1 MKGPEV
7 HARPGVSVRKGFA
20 MLALFASLPILL
32 VVILMAGFNWPA
44 KRVMPL
50 GWALA
55 LVLAAAVWKMPAQW
69 LAGATL
75 SGALDAFN
83 ILIIVFGAILL
94 MNTLKNS
101 GAIRAIKGTFYNIC
115 PDRRVQAIIIA
126 GLFGFFIEG
135 AAGFGTPAALA
146 GPLLVSLG
154 FPPMAAVIVALVGN
168 SMPVSFGA
176 VGTPI
181 LGGAAKVLN
190 SPSVL
195 EALKQYGWTW
205 DVFVQQIGVYTAI
218 IHSVIGTFLP
228 LLIVLILTKL
238 FGAKKSFKEGFA
250 IAPFALFAGLCFS
263 VPYLL
268 IAILIGPELP
278 SLLGSLIAL
287 LIVIPAAKKG
297 FLIPKQTWDFPDR
310 KAWGSDWVGTVEPGS
325 LKDDTAQMKTAL
337 AWLPYILVALILV
350 LTRVPALG
358 IKQILTRPELTI
370 SLKNLLGT
378 KLSYSLQPLYLPGTV
393 PFILIA
399 ILTIFLHK
407 MDGATVKKTWG
418 ASLKQMG
425 PATIALVFAVAMVA
439 IMRNS
444 GNNSTG
450 NLDMLKT
457 LSTAAAAALSNV
469 WVFVAPFIGILGAF
483 MAGSNTVS
491 NILFSNF
498 QYEVATSANFSRV
511 IIVALQVVGG
521 AIGNMICVHNVVAAS
536 TTVGVLGKEG
546 KIIRI
551 NLVPAAIY
559 AILAGIVG
567 FLIMTVFAPGLF

>member
-1 MKGPEV
+1 
-7 HARPGVSVRKGFA
+7 
-20 MLALFASLPILL
+20 MLAVFASLPILL

-50 GWALA
+50 GWAVA
-55 LVLAAAVWKMPAQW
+55 VALAAFVWKMPPQW

-101 GAIRAIKGTFYNIC
+101 GAIRAIKGTFYNIS

-181 LGGAAKVLN
+181 LGGAARVLN
-190 SPSVL
+190 APNVI
-195 EALKQYGWTW
+195 EALNQYGWTF
-205 DVFVQQIGVYTAI
+205 DVFVHQIGVYTAI
-218 IHSVIGTFLP
+218 IHAAVGTFLP
-228 LLIVLILTKL
+228 LLIVMILTKL
-238 FGAKKSFKEGFA
+238 FGQKKSFKDAFA

-268 IAILIGPELP
+268 IAIFIGPELP
-278 SLLGSLIAL
+278 SLLGALIAL
-287 LIVIPAAKKG
+287 LIVIPAAKAG
-297 FLIPKQTWDFPDR
+297 FLQPKTSWDFPER
-310 KAWGSDWVGTVEPGS
+310 KNWGSDWVGTVEPGA
-325 LKDDTAQMKTAL
+325 LKEDSPQMGTLL
-337 AWLPYILVALILV
+337 AWLPYVLVALILV
-350 LTRVPALG
+350 VTRIPALG
-358 IKQILTRPELTI
+358 IKQLLTMPALTI
-370 SLKNLLGT
+370 AWKGILGT
-378 KLSYSLQPLYLPGTV
+378 SLAYNLQPLYLPGTV
-393 PFILIA
+393 PFILVA
-399 ILTIFLHK
+399 VLTIFLHK
-407 MDGATVKKTWG
+407 MDGKTVRTTW
-418 ASLKQMG
+418 ANSLKQMV
-425 PATIALVFAVAMVA
+425 PATIALVFAVSMVA

-444 GNNSTG
+444 GNNGTG

-457 LSTAAAAALSNV
+457 LSTAAAGMLSSV
-469 WVFVAPFIGILGAF
+469 WIFIAPFIGMLGAF
-483 MAGSNTVS
+483 MAGSNTTS
-491 NILFSNF
+491 NILFSSF
-498 QYEVATSANFSRV
+498 QYEVASSASLSRV
-511 IIVALQVVGG
+511 IVVALQVVGG

-551 NLVPAAIY
+551 NIVPAALY
-559 AILAGIVG
+559 AVLASVVG
-567 FLIMTVFAPGLF
+567 LIIIGVFVPGLF

>member
-1 MKGPEV
+1 MQ
-7 HARPGVSVRKGFA
+7 
-20 MLALFASLPILL
+20 ALLASLPILL

-55 LVLAAAVWKMPAQW
+55 VVLAAFAWGMPLQW
-69 LAGATL
+69 LAGATV

-94 MNTLKNS
+94 MNTLKHS
-101 GAIRAIKGTFYNIC
+101 GAIRAIKGSFYNISA
-115 PDRRVQAIIIA
+115 DRRVQAIIIA

-154 FPPMAAVIVALVGN
+154 FPPLAAAILALVGN

-181 LGGAAKVLN
+181 LGGAAKVLD
-190 SPSVL
+190 SEGVRA
-195 EALKQYGWTW
+195 ALTQYGWSFET
-205 DVFVQQIGVYTAI
+205 FVHEIGVYTAI
-218 IHSVIGTFLP
+218 THTVVGTFLP

-238 FGAKKSFKEGFA
+238 FGDKKSFKDGFA
-250 IAPFALFAGLCFS
+250 IAPFAIFAGLSFS
-263 VPYLL
+263 IPYLL
-268 IAILIGPELP
+268 LAIFIGPELP

-287 LIVIPAAKKG
+287 VVVIPAAKSG
-297 FLIPKQTWDFPDR
+297 FLLPKTVWDFPDR
-310 KAWGSDWVGTVEPGS
+310 KQWGSDWVGTVEPGE
-325 LKDDTAQMKTAL
+325 LKDETPQMNTLL

-350 LTRVPALG
+350 VTRVPAIGL
-358 IKQILTRPELTI
+358 KQILIRPELTI
-370 SLKNLLGT
+370 MWKGILGT
-378 KLSYSLQPLYLPGTV
+378 KLAYSLQYLYLPGTV
-393 PFILIA
+393 PFTLVA

-407 MDGATVKKTWG
+407 MNKKTVSETWSN
-418 ASLKQMG
+418 SLKQMG

-444 GNNSTG
+444 GNNTTG
-450 NLDMLKT
+450 NMDMLKT
-457 LSTAAAAALSNV
+457 LSTAAAAALSSV

-491 NILFSNF
+491 NILFSTF
-498 QYEVATSANFSRV
+498 QYEVATSAALSRV
-511 IIVALQVVGG
+511 VIVALQVVGG
-521 AIGNMICVHNVVAAS
+521 AVGNMVCVHNVVAAS
-536 TTVGVLGKEG
+536 TTVGVLGQEG

-551 NLVPAAIY
+551 NLVPAALY

-567 FLIMTVFAPGLF
+567 LLIMTVFAPGLF

>member
-1 MKGPEV
+1 MQ
-7 HARPGVSVRKGFA
+7 
-20 MLALFASLPILL
+20 ALFAALPILL

-50 GWALA
+50 GWLLA
-55 LVLAAAVWKMPAQW
+55 VLLAAFVWKMPLQW
-69 LAGATL
+69 LAGATV

-101 GAIRAIKGTFYNIC
+101 GAIRAIKATFYNIS

-154 FPPMAAVIVALVGN
+154 FPPLAAAILALVGN

-195 EALKQYGWTW
+195 EALNTYGWTF
-205 DVFVQQIGVYTAI
+205 DVFVHQLGVYTAL
-218 IHSVIGTFLP
+218 IHTAVGTFLP
-228 LLIVLILTKL
+228 LLIVMILTKL
-238 FGAKKSFKEGFA
+238 FGEKKSFKDAFA
-250 IAPFALFAGLCFS
+250 IAPFALFAGLSFS
-263 VPYLL
+263 VPYML
-268 IAILIGPELP
+268 IAFFIGPELP
-278 SLLGSLIAL
+278 SLLGALIAL
-287 LIVIPAAKKG
+287 GITITAAKKG
-297 FLIPKQTWDFPDR
+297 FLLPKAVWDFPAR
-310 KAWGSDWVGTVEPGS
+310 KNWGSSWVGTVEPGE
-325 LKDDTAQMKTAL
+325 LKDETPQMKPVL

-350 LTRVPALG
+350 ITRVPALG
-358 IKQILTRPELTI
+358 IKQLLTSPAVTI
-370 SLKNLLGT
+370 AWKGILGT
-378 KLSYSLQPLYLPGTV
+378 KLAYSLQPLYLPGTV
-393 PFILIA
+393 PFILVA
-399 ILTIFLHK
+399 VLTIFMHK
-407 MDGATVKKTWG
+407 MDKKTVQNTW
-418 ASLKQMG
+418 SSSFKQMG

-444 GNNSTG
+444 GNNASG
-450 NLDMLKT
+450 SMDMLKA
-457 LSTAAAAALSNV
+457 LSTAAAAALSSV

-491 NILFSNF
+491 NILFSSF
-498 QYEVATSANFSRV
+498 QYEVATSAEISRV
-511 IIVALQVVGG
+511 ITVALQVVGG

-536 TTVGVLGKEG
+536 TTVGVLGQEG

-551 NLVPAAIY
+551 NLVPAALY

-567 FLIMTVFAPGLF
+567 WLLMTVFVPGLF

>member
-1 MKGPEV
+1 MQ
-7 HARPGVSVRKGFA
+7 
-20 MLALFASLPILL
+20 ALLASLPILL
-32 VVILMAGFNWPA
+32 VIILMAGLNWPA

-55 LVLAAAVWKMPAQW
+55 TILAAFVWRMPLQW
-69 LAGATL
+69 LAGATV

-94 MNTLKNS
+94 MNTLKHS
-101 GAIRAIKGTFYNIC
+101 GAIRAIKATFYNIS

-154 FPPMAAVIVALVGN
+154 FPPMAAAILALVGN

-181 LGGAAKVLN
+181 LGGAARVLN
-190 SPSVL
+190 SPGVIESL
-195 EALKQYGWTW
+195 NAYGWTFET
-205 DVFVQQIGVYTAI
+205 FVHQIGMYTAL
-218 IHSVIGTFLP
+218 IHAAVGTFLP
-228 LLIVLILTKL
+228 LLIVMILTKL
-238 FGAKKSFKEGFA
+238 FGQKKSFKDAFA
-250 IAPFALFAGLCFS
+250 IAPFALFAGLSFS

-268 IAILIGPELP
+268 IAIFIGPELP
-278 SLLGSLIAL
+278 SLLGALIAL
-287 LIVIPAAKKG
+287 AVTITAARNG
-297 FLIPKQTWDFPDR
+297 FLLPKATWDFPER
-310 KAWGSDWVGTVEPGS
+310 KYWGSGWVGTVEPGD
-325 LKDDTAQMKTAL
+325 LKDDTPQMKPVL

-350 LTRVPALG
+350 ATRIPALG
-358 IKQILTRPELTI
+358 IKQILTSPALTI
-370 SLKNLLGT
+370 AWKEILGT
-378 KLSYSLQPLYLPGTV
+378 KLAYSLQPLYLPGTV
-393 PFILIA
+393 PFILVA
-399 ILTIFLHK
+399 VLTIFMHK
-407 MDGATVKKTWG
+407 MEKKTVRDTW
-418 ASLKQMG
+418 ASSLRQMV

-444 GNNSTG
+444 GNNASG

-457 LSTAAAAALSNV
+457 LSTAAAAALSPV
-469 WVFVAPFIGILGAF
+469 WVFVAPYIGILGAF

-491 NILFSNF
+491 NILFSTF
-498 QYEVATSANFSRV
+498 QYEVATSAGLSRV

-536 TTVGVLGKEG
+536 TTVGVLGQEG
-546 KIIRI
+546 RIIRI
-551 NLVPAAIY
+551 NLVPAVLY

-567 FLIMTVFAPGLF
+567 WLLMTVFVPGLF

>member
-1 MKGPEV
+1 
-7 HARPGVSVRKGFA
+7 

-50 GWALA
+50 GWLLA
-55 LVLAAAVWKMPAQW
+55 VLLAAFVWKMPLQW
-69 LAGATL
+69 PAGATV

-101 GAIRAIKGTFYNIC
+101 GAIRAIKGTFYNIS

-126 GLFGFFIEG
+126 FLFGAFIEG

-154 FPPMAAVIVALVGN
+154 FPPLAAAMLALVGN
-168 SMPVSFGA
+168 STPVSFGA

-190 SPSVL
+190 SPSVVETL
-195 EALKQYGWTW
+195 NQYGWTF
-205 DVFVQQIGVYTAI
+205 DVFVHQLGVYTAL
-218 IHSVIGTFLP
+218 IHAVVGLFLP
-228 LLIVLILTKL
+228 LLIVLMLTKL
-238 FGAKKSFKEGFA
+238 FGEKKSFKEGFA
-250 IAPFALFAGLCFS
+250 VAPFALFAGLCFV

-278 SLLGSLIAL
+278 SLLGALIAL
-287 LIVIPAAKKG
+287 VIVIPATKSG
-297 FLIPKQTWDFPDR
+297 FLQPKTPWDFPAR
-310 KAWGSDWVGTVEPGS
+310 KSWGSDWVGTVEPGA
-325 LKDDTAQMKTAL
+325 LKEDTPQMGTIL
-337 AWLPYILVALILV
+337 AWLPYVLVALILV
-350 LTRVPALG
+350 VTRIPALG
-358 IKQILTRPELTI
+358 IKQILTSPAVTI
-370 SLKNLLGT
+370 AWKGILGT
-378 KLSYSLQPLYLPGTV
+378 KLAYSLQALYLPGTV
-393 PFILIA
+393 PFMLVA
-399 ILTIFLHK
+399 ILTIFMHK
-407 MDGATVKKTWG
+407 MNKTTVNATW
-418 ASLKQMG
+418 ADSLKQMV
-425 PATIALVFAVAMVA
+425 PATIALVGAVAMVS
-439 IMRNS
+439 IMKNS
-444 GNNSTG
+444 GNNASG
-450 NLDMLKT
+450 SLDMLKT
-457 LSTAAAAALSNV
+457 LSTAAAAALSSA

-491 NILFSNF
+491 NILFSSF
-498 QYEVATSANFSRV
+498 QYEVATSAALSRV
-511 IIVALQVVGG
+511 IIVVLQIVGG

-536 TTVGVLGKEG
+536 TTVGVLGQEG

-551 NLVPAAIY
+551 NLIPAVIY

-567 FLIMTVFAPGLF
+567 LIIMTVFSVGLF

>member
-1 MKGPEV
+1 V
-7 HARPGVSVRKGFA
+7 RAGVFLVQGGFS
-20 MLALFASLPILL
+20 MLALLASLPILL

-50 GWALA
+50 GWLLA
-55 LVLAAAVWKMPAQW
+55 VLLAALVWKMPLQW
-69 LAGATL
+69 IAGATV

-101 GAIRAIKGTFYNIC
+101 GAIRAIKATFYNIS

-154 FPPMAAVIVALVGN
+154 FPPLAAAILALVGN

-181 LGGAAKVLN
+181 LGGAAKVLD
-190 SPSVL
+190 SPAIRDTL
-195 EALKQYGWTW
+195 TQFGWTF
-205 DVFVQQIGVYTAI
+205 DTFVHQIGVYTAV
-218 IHSVIGTFLP
+218 IHGVVGTFLP

-238 FGAKKSFKEGFA
+238 FGEKKSFKDGFA
-250 IAPFALFAGLCFS
+250 IAPFALFAGLSFS
-263 VPYLL
+263 VPYVL
-268 IAILIGPELP
+268 ISLFIGPELP

-287 LIVIPAAKKG
+287 LIVIPASRSG
-297 FLIPKQTWDFPDR
+297 FLQPKTPWDFPVR
-310 KAWGSDWVGTVEPGS
+310 KNWGSDWVGTVEPGE
-325 LKDDTAQMKTAL
+325 LKEDTPQMNSAL
-337 AWLPYILVALILV
+337 AWLPYVLVALILV
-350 LTRVPALG
+350 VTRVPALG
-358 IKQILTRPELTI
+358 IKQLLTSPAVTI
-370 SLKNLLGT
+370 AWKGILGT
-378 KLSYSLQPLYLPGTV
+378 KLAYSLQPLYLPGTV

-399 ILTIFLHK
+399 LLTIPLHRMNGK
-407 MDGATVKKTWG
+407 TVSTTWG
-418 ASLKQMG
+418 DSLKQMV
-425 PATIALVFAVAMVA
+425 PATIALIGAVAMVA

-444 GNNSTG
+444 GNNASG
-450 NLDMLKT
+450 SLDMLKT
-457 LSTAAAAALSNV
+457 LSTAAAAALSQV

-491 NILFSNF
+491 NILFSSF
-498 QYEVATSANFSRV
+498 QYEVASSAGLSRV

-551 NLVPAAIY
+551 NLIPAALY
-559 AILAGIVG
+559 AVFAGIVG
-567 FLIMTVFAPGLF
+567 LLLMTVFARGLF

>member
-1 MKGPEV
+1 
-7 HARPGVSVRKGFA
+7 
-20 MLALFASLPILL
+20 MLAVFASLPILL

-55 LVLAAAVWKMPAQW
+55 AVLAALVWKMPPQW

-101 GAIRAIKGTFYNIC
+101 GAIRAIKGTFYNIS

-181 LGGAAKVLN
+181 LGGAARVLN
-190 SPSVL
+190 APNVI
-195 EALKQYGWTW
+195 EALNQYGWTF
-205 DVFVQQIGVYTAI
+205 DVFVHQIGVYTAI
-218 IHSVIGTFLP
+218 IHAAVGTFLP
-228 LLIVLILTKL
+228 LLIVMILTKL
-238 FGAKKSFKEGFA
+238 FGERKSFKDAFA
-250 IAPFALFAGLCFS
+250 IAPFALFAGLSFS

-268 IAILIGPELP
+268 IALFIGPELP
-278 SLLGSLIAL
+278 SLLGALIAL
-287 LIVIPAAKKG
+287 LIVIPAAKAG
-297 FLIPKQTWDFPDR
+297 FLQPKTAWDFPER
-310 KAWGSDWVGTVEPGS
+310 KNWGADWVGTVEPGA
-325 LKDDTAQMKTAL
+325 LKEDSPQMGTLL
-337 AWLPYILVALILV
+337 AWLPYVLVALILV
-350 LTRVPALG
+350 VTRIPALG
-358 IKQILTRPELTI
+358 IKQLLTMPALTI
-370 SLKNLLGT
+370 AWKGLLGT
-378 KLSYSLQPLYLPGTV
+378 SLSYSLQPLYLPGTV
-393 PFILIA
+393 PFILVA
-399 ILTIFLHK
+399 VLTIFLHK
-407 MDGATVKKTWG
+407 MDGRTVKATW
-418 ASLKQMG
+418 ANSLKQMV

-444 GNNSTG
+444 GNNGTG

-457 LSTAAAAALSNV
+457 LSTAAAGMLSSV
-469 WVFVAPFIGILGAF
+469 WIFIAPFIGMLGAF
-483 MAGSNTVS
+483 MAGSNTTS
-491 NILFSNF
+491 NILFSSF
-498 QYEVATSANFSRV
+498 QYEVASSASLSRV
-511 IIVALQVVGG
+511 IVVALQVVGG

-546 KIIRI
+546 RIIRI
-551 NLVPAAIY
+551 NIVPAALY
-559 AILAGIVG
+559 AILASIVG
-567 FLIMTVFAPGLF
+567 LIIIGVFVPGLF